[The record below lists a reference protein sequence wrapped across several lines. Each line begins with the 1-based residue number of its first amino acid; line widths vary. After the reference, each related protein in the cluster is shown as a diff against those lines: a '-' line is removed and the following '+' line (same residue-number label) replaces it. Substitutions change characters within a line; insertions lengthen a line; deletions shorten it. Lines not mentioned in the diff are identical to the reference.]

1 MWKSLYDFPQSFVS
15 SNFSVNVSLTYDDE
29 DLSVWEYEANRWFIQ
44 NNDTNI
50 LKENHDTRYVVV
62 KFVIL
67 VLILV
72 LELQRAVEYHITYF
86 AKQSCSAIN
95 LVLFSGLVLL
105 QRILPCMVQLKENL
119 EALVNEGCQFRPQL
133 LYYRQTDLLF
143 GFPQWQCMNF
153 LLVDVITNQSF
164 LTTRSS
170 LSCTEIGAEISL
182 ATYEA
187 LVSIMRVLA
196 STYFAHSCC
205 LVEESEQL
213 FPETEGRPHLDYMGV
228 YFIQNINDLLGFR
241 VLARTQRVVLLDI
254 ATIFLFVMRYISL
267 LPYYLIFGL

>member
-29 DLSVWEYEANRWFIQ
+29 DLSVWDVVTK
-44 NNDTNI
+44 DTALHGAVKGKLGGPSQRRLSVSATTVVLQAVRAFYTSI
-50 LKENHDTRYVVV
+50 MVYGLTFHEELDTR
-62 KFVIL
+62 K
-67 VLILV
+67 
-72 LELQRAVEYHITYF
+72 
-86 AKQSCSAIN
+86 
-95 LVLFSGLVLL
+95 LFIG
-105 QRILPCMVQLKENL
+105 
-119 EALVNEGCQFRPQL
+119 
-133 LYYRQTDLLF
+133 
-143 GFPQWQCMNF
+143 
-153 LLVDVITNQSF
+153 
-164 LTTRSS
+164 
-170 LSCTEIGAEISL
+170 GAEISL